1 MIDLKFNEYQTSI
14 EDLHLTD
21 YPEEIQEQFYDF
33 ITNVPFIRNL
43 ISVDRPRDM

>member
-33 ITNVPFIRNL
+33 ITNVFAFFEAFFVIF
-43 ISVDRPRDM
+43 S